1 MSKWLVLPLIVV
13 AYIATSVTAASPR
26 DRDHD
31 RPPDRRERQHQLS
44 TKFRSAGRD
53 PDHARLNNRPE
64 LRLRTHPRRAFPS
77 PATTGV
83 PGGWT
88 PARTVSADMTIN
100 TPGAVVQD
108 ILFTSGAD
116 IVVNAPNVTI
126 RRVKLQGGVITTNLN
141 NPVIEDT
148 TLEPPP
154 GQFSV
159 ATDYPAIGEGG
170 YTARRVKILRYGE
183 GFRGSNAPIRVEDS
197 FVFIHPSTQRTGC
210 AGDLHS
216 DGYQSYGAKGA
227 TFINNT
233 MVFSTDCGSS
243 PYYAGYGGKDPS
255 VPTINTGRYNV
266 DRLLVENGGYP
277 FRQQTPGSVTG
288 LRIVNKSWAFGPIDN
303 RCSVISPWEAKI
315 VTIDSTYQVTRV
327 VRNQPCNTE
336 VVE

>member
-1 MSKWLVLPLIVV
+1 MSRNRAAHPEASTPMSKWLVLPLIVV

-126 RRVKLQGGVITTNLN
+126 RRVKLQGGVITSKQRATLLANRL
-141 NPVIEDT
+141 DT
-148 TLEPPP
+148 WE
-154 GQFSV
+154 F
-159 ATDYPAIGEGG
+159 Y
-170 YTARRVKILRYGE
+170 
-183 GFRGSNAPIRVEDS
+183 
-197 FVFIHPSTQRTGC
+197 
-210 AGDLHS
+210 
-216 DGYQSYGAKGA
+216 
-227 TFINNT
+227 
-233 MVFSTDCGSS
+233 
-243 PYYAGYGGKDPS
+243 
-255 VPTINTGRYNV
+255 
-266 DRLLVENGGYP
+266 RLL
-277 FRQQTPGSVTG
+277 SC
-288 LRIVNKSWAFGPIDN
+288 S
-303 RCSVISPWEAKI
+303 RCSDI
-315 VTIDSTYQVTRV
+315 
-327 VRNQPCNTE
+327 
-336 VVE
+336 